1 VPTRTD
7 QLRVLARRQH
17 GVFSLKQ
24 AVELGFARSTIGR
37 LLERGDWEQVVPR
50 AYRSAVARPVD
61 WRQSTM
67 AMTLVT
73 GGVAAGRSAGAL
85 FDFVPPPAVPEVLV
99 SRAGR
104 LPLSAVVR
112 TTSVLPAGD
121 CTIVDGIPSTNPVRT
136 LIDLAGQLPEP
147 IFEDVLDTA
156 IVQGRV
162 RSKRLKTRA
171 QELWAPRRRGCA
183 VVLELLEQRHPDLA
197 RAANLW
203 EARVVRIV
211 RQLGMPDPEI
221 NHRVHVGGRVR
232 YLDLAWPAAKVA
244 VEFDGFVP
252 HSTRRVF
259 DDDRA
264 RQNDLVDDEW
274 AVFRVTKA
282 MLDTDPVATFS
293 PIAAKVARN
302 SPHAVKN
309 AGDQAA
315 DRVR

>member
-1 VPTRTD
+1 MPTRTD
-7 QLRVLARRQH
+7 QLRALARRQQ

-24 AVELGFARSTIGR
+24 AVDLGFARSTIAR
-37 LLERGDWEQVVPR
+37 LLERRDWEEVVPR
-50 AYRSAVARPVD
+50 VYRSAVARPVD

-73 GGVAAGRSAGAL
+73 GGMAAGRSAGAL

-112 TTSVLPAGD
+112 TTATLPAGD
-121 CTIVDGIPSTNPVRT
+121 CTTVDGIPSTSPIRT
-136 LIDLAGQLPEP
+136 LLDLAGHLPQP
-147 IFEDVLDTA
+147 LFEDVLDTA

-162 RSKRLKTRA
+162 RSGRLQARA

-183 VVLELLEQRHPDLA
+183 VVLELLEQRHPGLA

-221 NHRVHVGGRVR
+221 NHRVRVGGRIR
-232 YLDLAWPAAKVA
+232 SFDLAWPEAKVA

-264 RQNDLVDDEW
+264 RQNDLVADGW
-274 AVFRVTKA
+274 TVFRVTKT
-282 MLDTDPVATFS
+282 MLDADPLATFR
-293 PIAAKVARN
+293 PIAAKVARF
-302 SPHAVKN
+302 SSHAVKT
-309 AGDQAA
+309 AP
-315 DRVR
+315 V